1 MNWLHSRHFWLD
13 AGVAPL
19 RFTVWTDVEQVR
31 ALASLLLSVR
41 QQSTKRQS
49 ALHNYGFAGSVFALL
64 IESFS
69 RRTQMSRFKKRELS
83 IFPIKVVLNCRA
95 ANKSIHQSR
104 WLCGAAV
111 TFVCHGNCINNNSN
125 RQQTHYLRLSALSVL
140 WQMRCKL

>member
-13 AGVAPL
+13 SGVAPL
-19 RFTVWTDVEQVR
+19 RLTVWTDVEQV
-31 ALASLLLSVR
+31 ASIPLSVR

-49 ALHNYGFAGSVFALL
+49 VLHNYGFAGSFFALL

-69 RRTQMSRFKKRELS
+69 RRMQMSRLKKKELS
-83 IFPIKVVLNCRA
+83 IFPIKVGLNCRA

-111 TFVCHGNCINNNSN
+111 TFVCHRHCINNNSQPPTN
-125 RQQTHYLRLSALSVL
+125 SLPCASQH
-140 WQMRCKL
+140 